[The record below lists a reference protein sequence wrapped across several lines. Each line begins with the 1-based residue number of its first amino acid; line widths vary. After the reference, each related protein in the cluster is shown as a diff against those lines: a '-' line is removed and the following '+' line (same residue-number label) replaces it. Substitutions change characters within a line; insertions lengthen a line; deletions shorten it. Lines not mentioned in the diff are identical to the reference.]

1 MNDAN
6 ELLNF
11 LAPAGSEGLFGP
23 VDILLVAALSVLL
36 TLVIAKVY
44 QVTHRGVSYSQ
55 GFIHSLFL
63 MSLCTGVV
71 MMIIGSNIAR
81 AFSLVGALSIIR
93 FRTAVK
99 DVRDTAFL
107 FFAIVVGMG
116 CGTEFFLQTTV
127 FTLVV
132 SAVMYGL
139 HASGYALRNETE
151 EVLKIRFRRGSEA
164 PAAIEAYLGQHLK
177 DYRLINSIR
186 NFDSEEDTHVYVV
199 RGVAG
204 RLRTEVIDGLAEIAD
219 VTHSALYVNDQ
230 QVDL

>member
-1 MNDAN
+1 MNVNDV
-6 ELLNF
+6 LNF
-11 LAPAGSEGLFGP
+11 LNAQSESELFGP
-23 VDILLVAALSVLL
+23 VEVILVAALSVLL

-55 GFIHSLFL
+55 SYIHSLFL

-99 DVRDTAFL
+99 DVRDTAYL

-116 CGTEFFLQTTV
+116 CGTGFFIQSIT

-132 SAVMYGL
+132 SAILWGL
-139 HASGYALRNETE
+139 HRTGYALKDETE
-151 EVLKIRFRRGSEA
+151 EVLKIRFKRGSGA
-164 PAAIEAYLGQHLK
+164 PDAIDAYLGERLS
-177 DYRLINSIR
+177 DFRLINSIR
-186 NFDSEEDTHVYVV
+186 NFDRDEDTHVYVV

-204 RLRTEVIDGLAEIAD
+204 KLRTEVTEGLSEIDD
-219 VTHSALYVNDQ
+219 VTHAALRDRPAGR
-230 QVDL
+230 